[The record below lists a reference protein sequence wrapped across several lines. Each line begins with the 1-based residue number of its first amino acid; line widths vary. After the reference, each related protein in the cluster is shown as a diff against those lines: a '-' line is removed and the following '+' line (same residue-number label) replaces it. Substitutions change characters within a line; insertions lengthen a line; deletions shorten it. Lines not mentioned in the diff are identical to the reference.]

1 MDEHLPW
8 HEPLWQQT
16 QQRHAAGRLPHALL
30 LAGPAGLGKLI
41 FARRL
46 AQALLCE
53 SPSTEGDGCG
63 HCRSCQ
69 LFRAGSHPDYS
80 VVQPEDE
87 QKSTEGAA
95 SAGEAGETGNSKKKK
110 SKVIKIDQIRT
121 LCAFLG
127 HTAQYGGYKIALLEP
142 ADQLNVNAANSLLKT
157 LEEPPGTCLLLLVA
171 ARPARLPATIRSRCQ
186 LIRFDRPALELALPW
201 LTARI
206 SGGLKPADVLEVAGG
221 SPLTALRY
229 AEGDR
234 WQRRR
239 DLAEN
244 YDRLLTGRLD
254 PIQAAEQWAQG
265 DLAENLRWLIGWH
278 TDLIRL
284 RMNATDQSAP
294 ERLKPMNPG
303 PLHLNHPDL
312 RPLLQ
317 RWAARP
323 APRVLFTRL
332 DAAVRLHTLCTTA
345 QVNAPL
351 LLEAFLSEAAGNH
364 EPSVPG
370 RPFKEG

>member
-8 HEPLWQQT
+8 HDPLWQQV
-16 QQRHAAGRLPHALL
+16 QQRRAADRLPHALL
-30 LAGPAGLGKLI
+30 LAGPTGLGKLM

-53 SPSTEGDGCG
+53 SPAAEGNACG
-63 HCRSCQ
+63 QCRSCR

-87 QKSTEGAA
+87 QKSGEGDL
-95 SAGEAGETGNSKKKK
+95 STGDTGSSKKKK
-110 SKVIKIDQIRT
+110 SKVIKIDQIRD

-127 HTAQYGGYKIALLEP
+127 YTAQYGGYKIALLEP

-171 ARPARLPATIRSRCQ
+171 ARPARLPATVRSRCQ
-186 LIRFDRPALELALPW
+186 LIRFDRPSVALALPW

-206 SGGLKPADVLEVAGG
+206 GSDLNPAMMLDVAGG
-221 SPLTALRY
+221 SPLVALSY

-234 WQRRR
+234 WRRR
-239 DLAEN
+239 RELAES
-244 YDRLLTGRLD
+244 YDQTLTGRLD
-254 PIQAAEQWAQG
+254 PILAAEAWTQG

-284 RMNATDQSAP
+284 RMNAVDQP
-294 ERLKPMNPG
+294 IPQGLKPMNPE
-303 PLHLNHPDL
+303 PPRLSHPDL
-312 RPLLQ
+312 RPLLR

-323 APRVLFTRL
+323 APRVLFERL

-351 LLEAFLSEAAGNH
+351 LLEAFLSEAADG
-364 EPSVPG
+364 
-370 RPFKEG
+370 